1 MPEVSKFLGQ
11 ALVYLLAAA
20 ATGYFASRPV
30 YRQVPADMAQIK
42 MSLSHGA
49 ARVTECRRLTSQEI
63 AQLPAAERRPNTCDR
78 ERVPIRVQLIVDD
91 AVVYDEELVP
101 IGLSGDGPA
110 RMYQK
115 FLVPAGQHR
124 ITARLRDSRKDEGFD
139 YETTQVVDLSPW
151 QNLAIDFQSDSGNFH
166 FR

>member
-1 MPEVSKFLGQ
+1 MFEVKRLLGQ
-11 ALVYLLAAA
+11 GVVYVVAAA
-20 ATGYFASRPV
+20 VTGYLASRPV
-30 YRQVPADMAQIK
+30 YHQVPADMAQIK

-63 AQLPAAERRPNTCDR
+63 AKLPAAERRPNTCDR
-78 ERVPIRVQLIVDD
+78 QRVPIRVQLVVDD
-91 AVVYDEELVP
+91 AVIYDEELVP
-101 IGLSGDGPA
+101 IGLSRDGPA

-124 ITARLRDSRKDEGFD
+124 VTARLRDSRKAEGFD
-139 YETTQVVDLSPW
+139 YETTHQVDLSPW
-151 QNLAIDFQSDSGNFH
+151 QNLAIDFRPDSGSFL

>member
-1 MPEVSKFLGQ
+1 MLEVKKLVGQ
-11 ALVYLLAAA
+11 GLVYLVAAA
-20 ATGYFASRPV
+20 LTGYLASRPV
-30 YRQVPADMAQIK
+30 YHQVPADMAQIK
-42 MSLSHGA
+42 MSLSHGSE
-49 ARVTECRRLTSQEI
+49 RVAECRRLTSQEI
-63 AQLPAAERRPNTCDR
+63 AKLPAAERRPNTCDR
-78 ERVPIRVQLIVDD
+78 ERVPIRVQLVVDD
-91 AVVYDEELVP
+91 AVIYDEELVP

-124 ITARLRDSRKDEGFD
+124 ITARLRDSREADGFD

-151 QNLAIDFQSDSGNFH
+151 QNLAIDFRSDSGSFL

>member
-1 MPEVSKFLGQ
+1 MFEVKKLLGQ
-11 ALVYLLAAA
+11 GVVYVVAAA
-20 ATGYFASRPV
+20 VTGYLASRPV
-30 YRQVPADMAQIK
+30 YHQVPEDMAQIK

-63 AQLPAAERRPNTCDR
+63 AELPANERRPNTCDR
-78 ERVPIRVQLIVDD
+78 QRVPIRVQLVVDD
-91 AVVYDEELVP
+91 AVIYDEELVP

-110 RMYQK
+110 RMYEK

-124 ITARLRDSRKDEGFD
+124 ITARLRDSRKAEGFD
-139 YETTQVVDLSPW
+139 YETTEQVELSRW
-151 QNLAIDFQSDSGNFH
+151 QNLAIDFRPDSGSFL